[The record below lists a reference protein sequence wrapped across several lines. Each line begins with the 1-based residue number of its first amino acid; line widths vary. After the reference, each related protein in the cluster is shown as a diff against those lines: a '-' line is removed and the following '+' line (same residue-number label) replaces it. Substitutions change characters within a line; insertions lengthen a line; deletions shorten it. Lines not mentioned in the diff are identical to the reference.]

1 MNNMRGE
8 TFAMLYGSPLPITAF
23 PDVGSVRC
31 YAEAL
36 ETAGFDFTS
45 TSGHVLGQPPGTNPQ
60 RPDRQ
65 YVGPFY
71 DPFVTFSHLAA
82 VTPRLHYMTAILILP
97 AWPTVLVA
105 KQSAEL
111 ALFSGGRFELGIGVS
126 WNAAEY
132 QALGQNIH
140 NRGRR
145 MEEQIEVLRM
155 LWSQPYVT
163 YEGRYHKL
171 DRVGL
176 NRGTLPRIPLW
187 FGTETG
193 ETALRRVARLADG
206 WMSLGDPTEHLP
218 RLRQYMREAGRD
230 PQQLMVRGPLTAGE
244 GGKTA
249 WVEAGRKLHA
259 AGVTHINILA
269 PPDAAPMQALPRII
283 EARQVL
289 ADTLG

>member
-1 MNNMRGE
+1 
-8 TFAMLYGSPLPITAF
+8 MLYGTPLPITAF
-23 PDVGSVRC
+23 PEVGSVRA

-36 ETAGFDFTS
+36 DKAGFDFTS

-60 RPDRQ
+60 RPERQ
-65 YVGPFY
+65 YAGPFY
-71 DPFVTFSHLAA
+71 DPFVTFAHLAA
-82 VTPRLHYMTAILILP
+82 VTRRLHFMTAILILP
-97 AWPTVLVA
+97 AWPTALVA
-105 KQSAEL
+105 RQAAEL
-111 ALFSGGRFELGIGVS
+111 AIFSEGRFELGVGVS

-140 NRGRR
+140 DRGRR
-145 MEEQIEVLRM
+145 MEEQIEVLRL

-163 YEGRYHKL
+163 FEGRYHTL
-171 DRVGL
+171 DKVGL
-176 NRGTLPRIPLW
+176 NRGSPPRIPLW

-206 WMSLGDPTEHLP
+206 WMSLGDPIEHLP

-230 PQQLMVRGPLTAGE
+230 PQQLMVRGPLPVGDD
-244 GGKTA
+244 GKTA
-249 WVEAGRKLHA
+249 WIDAGRKLQA
-259 AGVTHINILA
+259 AGVTHINIVA
-269 PPDAAPMQALPRII
+269 PPDLAPIQALPRII